1 MPVAALRRRVAA
13 FERYIIASVII
24 FRYNTQVIQHERK
37 VISLLQVTRK
47 DDRES
52 LENMIR
58 RFNKK
63 VQQSGVLGVARRKR
77 AFEKPLTK
85 RATRE
90 IAIRK
95 SSRKAAKARQALYR

>member
-1 MPVAALRRRVAA
+1 M
-13 FERYIIASVII
+13 
-24 FRYNTQVIQHERK
+24 
-37 VISLLQVTRK
+37 LQVTRK

-52 LENMIR
+52 LENLIR

-77 AFEKPLTK
+77 QFEKPLSK
-85 RATRE
+85 REQRE

-95 SSRKAAKARQALYR
+95 TARKAAKAKQALYR

>member
-1 MPVAALRRRVAA
+1 M
-13 FERYIIASVII
+13 
-24 FRYNTQVIQHERK
+24 
-37 VISLLQVTRK
+37 LQVTRK

-63 VQQSGVLGVARRKR
+63 VQQSGVLGIARRKKYH
-77 AFEKPLTK
+77 EKPLTK
-85 RATRE
+85 REERA

-95 SSRKAAKARQALYR
+95 RARKEAKAKQYLGLR